1 MNKSELKPHGI
12 DLKFMVY
19 LKLNNTLATGFEQL
33 ITMPPLNFTIS
44 YHKLCVK
51 QSRYLKSRSGKTS
64 DYLMAYVIIGGL
76 GGFALFILLVA
87 AGMCIHN
94 KIKAKQKHTKYVSL
108 HSKLNA
114 AQHQLLSEQLKNK
127 IYSKGHAQQAV
138 KCVNPE
144 PSRGVE
150 AEQMPANGS
159 SSEETNIYES
169 VQEASCVNLTINQEV
184 VSREVGKRPAVDDS
198 RRRNKLMLNLT
209 TNTIQ
214 SVYTHN
220 NSMSNNTLTQHYSK
234 RNNNID
240 QCVKFKASQIEQL
253 AVLMEGT
260 FSKILTGKLNTGQ
273 ADTEASISE
282 NGPAEAVNVLIKLV
296 GEQASVEQTDLMLKE
311 SCSFR
316 GLKHKNLN
324 SILGVCFQVDKKPM
338 TLFPY
343 CELGNLKIYLS
354 SLRLKN
360 TKLNKHAANLANQSS
375 FSEHVSDFII
385 RISSELNSL
394 KALFV
399 FQPLIS
405 TQELLFIILQMF
417 KAINYLHTKHV
428 LHKDIAARN
437 CW

>member
-1 MNKSELKPHGI
+1 MLNGFDFQDFSIKFDCSSLNKSELKPHGI

-385 RISSELNSL
+385 RISSN
-394 KALFV
+394 
-399 FQPLIS
+399 
-405 TQELLFIILQMF
+405 
-417 KAINYLHTKHV
+417 
-428 LHKDIAARN
+428 
-437 CW
+437 